1 MYDKID
7 SYEPKLR
14 RAMDYYRRNGELDV
28 TNAAAVSYFI
38 TRFGLAEIPTAKM
51 RAKVSALLA
60 ASYYLMG
67 DNERF
72 EAEKRNC
79 EVMTGGCLGAV
90 YTWFDETL
98 CV

>member
-1 MYDKID
+1 M
-7 SYEPKLR
+7 
-14 RAMDYYRRNGELDV
+14 

-67 DNERF
+67 DKERY
-72 EAEKRNC
+72 EVTKHNC
-79 EVMTGGCLGAV
+79 EGL
-90 YTWFDETL
+90 FRE
-98 CV
+98 